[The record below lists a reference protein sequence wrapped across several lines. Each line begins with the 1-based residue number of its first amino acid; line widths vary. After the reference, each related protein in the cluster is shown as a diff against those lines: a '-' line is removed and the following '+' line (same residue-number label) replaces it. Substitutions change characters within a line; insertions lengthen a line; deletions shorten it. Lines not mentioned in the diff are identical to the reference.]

1 MVTLEWIIQRNTG
14 LCCVCNINTLNH
26 CAIAIICIYS
36 YIYMYNYVR
45 RRRQY
50 SWLVSRIPSSNV
62 RTHTHT
68 STWRICNA
76 NQEIVYIVFH
86 ASSFD
91 LYWVFLSLSFISSG
105 RRQKHL
111 RIHITTQSTLDYF
124 RNIVRAAKNR
134 PILWLSRSLLFVF
147 GVCVSLRCW
156 LRVCVCVCIRGTCYG
171 GIIIAFCI
179 DLTRSA
185 QKIESIVIKR
195 QCVCVGVEC
204 AVKGSNELWFS
215 VLKAHTQTHT
225 HTKKIYLKRSL
236 NKSLR

>member
-36 YIYMYNYVR
+36 YMYYYVR

-147 GVCVSLRCW
+147 GVCVSLCCW
-156 LRVCVCVCIRGTCYG
+156 LRVCVCIRGTCYG

-195 QCVCVGVEC
+195 QCV
-204 AVKGSNELWFS
+204 L
-215 VLKAHTQTHT
+215 VLSAPSRVQMNYDSQFWKLTHKHT
-225 HTKKIYLKRSL
+225 HTYQENIFKAQS
-236 NKSLR
+236 